1 MEESIIIQF
10 KEEKYSIPIPDDL
23 EELYSEF
30 KTKFNIEE
38 EKNYGFY
45 FLKNR
50 TERIDLTDLFR
61 YEFSEK
67 ISLLQKEEE
76 PIIYVEEKNKLNNI
90 EIENNDDY
98 DIQKNENFINEVNKC
113 EQIIQNIL
121 EGQNQINF
129 PNINISFGEG
139 LKYNSDI
146 KVEDGIKKKIKNQ
159 LQVQINELNQK
170 FEKLKNDNKANS
182 DKMASLLKDMEKKYE
197 EKHKNIIGN
206 EDIIKE
212 DNELS
217 TLKKKYLDLEIKYK
231 KDMDKNKSEIDSLK
245 EMIKDL
251 KKENDLKQK
260 IIEKYESDNE
270 NILEIYKKQK
280 KLIDDMKKTE

>member
-146 KVEDGIKKKIKNQ
+146 KVEDGIKKKLK
-159 LQVQINELNQK
+159 IN
-170 FEKLKNDNKANS
+170 
-182 DKMASLLKDMEKKYE
+182 
-197 EKHKNIIGN
+197 
-206 EDIIKE
+206 
-212 DNELS
+212 
-217 TLKKKYLDLEIKYK
+217 YK
-231 KDMDKNKSEIDSLK
+231 SK
-245 EMIKDL
+245 
-251 KKENDLKQK
+251 
-260 IIEKYESDNE
+260 
-270 NILEIYKKQK
+270 
-280 KLIDDMKKTE
+280 